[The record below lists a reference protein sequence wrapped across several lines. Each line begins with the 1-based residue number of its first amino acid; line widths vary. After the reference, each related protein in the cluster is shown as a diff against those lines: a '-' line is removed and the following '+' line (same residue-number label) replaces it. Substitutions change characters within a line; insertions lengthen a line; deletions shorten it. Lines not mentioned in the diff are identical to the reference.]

1 MSEAERMEM
10 LAVMARIEA
19 KVDSVLEQLDGLL
32 AVCERLESVAAR
44 SFADAGPEGRT
55 LH

>member
-1 MSEAERMEM
+1 MSEAERLAM
-10 LAVMARIEA
+10 LALMTRIEA

-32 AVCERLESVAAR
+32 TVCERLENVAGRA
-44 SFADAGPEGRT
+44 FADANAEGRT